1 MDKTEDHD
9 ILKNK
14 ITEGQQIMDN
24 LSVDKHVTE
33 EEFQN
38 FMHRVTEVE
47 KIVKKLASSNPEEQ
61 EHGQILADEI
71 LDGRSEN
78 IICDDT
84 ELKIKMN
91 RTVINKC
98 SINKS
103 STNEE
108 MSKEAFMK
116 SVEKDA
122 KERAEN
128 RKIRNE
134 RAETLKTIGNGAF
147 KEKNY
152 EKAVTYY
159 SKALEQRKDSTVLWN
174 NRALSYIQL
183 GLFEKALS
191 DCEWALK
198 VNNTNLKA
206 LLNSA
211 KCYKQLGDETKYKE
225 YILLAKERNPHLTN
239 FINGTLLMF
248 FYIENISIT
257 ILNFYLIYCYRI

>member
-1 MDKTEDHD
+1 M
-9 ILKNK
+9 
-14 ITEGQQIMDN
+14 
-24 LSVDKHVTE
+24 
-33 EEFQN
+33 
-38 FMHRVTEVE
+38 R
-47 KIVKKLASSNPEEQ
+47 
-61 EHGQILADEI
+61 
-71 LDGRSEN
+71 
-78 IICDDT
+78 
-84 ELKIKMN
+84 
-91 RTVINKC
+91 
-98 SINKS
+98 
-103 STNEE
+103 
-108 MSKEAFMK
+108 

-122 KERAEN
+122 KERTEN

-183 GLFEKALS
+183 GLFEKALA

-211 KCYKQLGDETKYKE
+211 KCYKQLGDEIKYKE
-225 YILLAKERNPHLTN
+225 YIQLAKERNPHFN
-239 FINGTLLMF
+239 KFINGILNI
-248 FYIENISIT
+248 FYIGNIFVKT
-257 ILNFYLIYCYRI
+257 KFLLNFFLQNLKKVWTCALIIKPNNSK

>member
-1 MDKTEDHD
+1 MDQIIDH
-9 ILKNK
+9 NK
-14 ITEGQQIMDN
+14 LGEKIAEGKQIMDN
-24 LSVDKHVTE
+24 LMVDKHVTE

-38 FMHRVTEVE
+38 FMRRVTEVE
-47 KIVKKLASSNPEEQ
+47 KVVKKLASADPEEQ
-61 EHGQILADEI
+61 KHGEILADEI
-71 LDGRSEN
+71 LGNRLEKD
-78 IICDDT
+78 ICEDT
-84 ELKIKMN
+84 ELKIRIN

-98 SINKS
+98 SVNEN
-103 STNEE
+103 STQEQ
-108 MSKEAFMK
+108 MCKGKAFMK

-152 EKAVTYY
+152 EKA
-159 SKALEQRKDSTVLWN
+159 
-174 NRALSYIQL
+174 L
-183 GLFEKALS
+183 GLFERALA

-211 KCYKQLGDETKYKE
+211 KCYKQLGDEIKYKE
-225 YILLAKERNPHLTN
+225 YIQLAKERNPHFN
-239 FINGTLLMF
+239 KFINEFEESMDMRVN
-248 FYIENISIT
+248 YQA
-257 ILNFYLIYCYRI
+257 

>member
-1 MDKTEDHD
+1 MDQTIDHSN
-9 ILKNK
+9 LNKK
-14 ITEGQQIMDN
+14 ITEGQQIIDD
-24 LSVDKHVTE
+24 LTIDKHVTE

-47 KIVKKLASSNPEEQ
+47 KIVKKLASPNPEEQ
-61 EHGQILADEI
+61 KHGQILADEI
-71 LDGRSEN
+71 LEKRSEKN
-78 IICDDT
+78 ICDDT

-98 SINKS
+98 SINEN
-103 STNEE
+103 STEE
-108 MSKEAFMK
+108 QMSKEAFMR

-122 KERAEN
+122 KERTEN

-152 EKAVTYY
+152 EKA
-159 SKALEQRKDSTVLWN
+159 
-174 NRALSYIQL
+174 L
-183 GLFEKALS
+183 GLFEKALA

-211 KCYKQLGDETKYKE
+211 KCYKQLGDEIKYKE
-225 YILLAKERNPHLTN
+225 YIQLAKERNPHFN
-239 FINGTLLMF
+239 KFINEFEESMDMRVN
-248 FYIENISIT
+248 YQA
-257 ILNFYLIYCYRI
+257 

>member
-14 ITEGQQIMDN
+14 ITEGQKIMDN

-38 FMHRVTEVE
+38 FMQRVTEVE

-71 LDGRSEN
+71 LDGRAMEN

-84 ELKIKMN
+84 EVKIKMN

-98 SINKS
+98 SINEN
-103 STNEE
+103 STDEE

-147 KEKNY
+147 KEGNY
-152 EKAVTYY
+152 EKA
-159 SKALEQRKDSTVLWN
+159 
-174 NRALSYIQL
+174 L
-183 GLFEKALS
+183 GLFEKALN

-239 FINGTLLMF
+239 FINEFEESLEMRVK
-248 FYIENISIT
+248 YQASSVNNI
-257 ILNFYLIYCYRI
+257 N

>member
-1 MDKTEDHD
+1 MNQTTDHSNLDK
-9 ILKNK
+9 K

-24 LSVDKHVTE
+24 LTIDKHVTE

-47 KIVKKLASSNPEEQ
+47 KIVKKLASPNPEEQ
-61 EHGQILADEI
+61 RHGQILADEI
-71 LDGRSEN
+71 LEERSEKN
-78 IICDDT
+78 IRDDA
-84 ELKIKMN
+84 ELRIKMN

-98 SINKS
+98 SINEN
-103 STNEE
+103 STEE
-108 MSKEAFMK
+108 QMSKEAFMR

-122 KERAEN
+122 KERTEN

-183 GLFEKALS
+183 GLFEKALA

-211 KCYKQLGDETKYKE
+211 KCYKQLGDEIKYKE
-225 YILLAKERNPHLTN
+225 YIQLAKERNPHFN
-239 FINGTLLMF
+239 KFINEFEESMDMRVN
-248 FYIENISIT
+248 YQA
-257 ILNFYLIYCYRI
+257 